1 MCELL
6 VDKSGYKDRMEGD
19 FLFTY
24 EIYIER
30 LRLEKIFSMIHCL
43 EIEDENV
50 SMISIAERII
60 YDIFSGQPSVVIII
74 RNEVTFSLVI
84 KRCDKDKTFIV
95 MLAQSRES
103 IVELIKKYKIDKRN
117 VGVLFS
123 PRKGS
128 YDFLC

>member
-1 MCELL
+1 
-6 VDKSGYKDRMEGD
+6 MEGD

-30 LRLEKIFSMIHCL
+30 LRLEKIFCEIQCL
-43 EIEDENV
+43 EVEDGNV

-74 RNEVTFSLVI
+74 KNEVTFSLVI
-84 KRCDKDKTFIV
+84 KRSDKDKTFIV

-103 IVELIKKYKIDKRN
+103 IVEIIKKYKIDKRN

-123 PRKGS
+123 HRKGS